1 MDKIELIK
9 RNCAEIIN
17 ESKISNFMKKG
28 LAYCGYECSGE
39 IHLGHLVTI
48 FKLLDLQSVG
58 MKIKIL
64 LADWHT
70 WLNRKGDWKFV
81 NHQLKQWEK
90 GFKSVGLKAEIIKGS
105 SFQTKPDYI
114 EDVLKLALK

>member
-17 ESKISNFMKKG
+17 EDKIEKFMKKG
-28 LAYCGYECSGE
+28 VVYCGYEVSGE

-48 FKLLDLQSVG
+48 IKLLDLQKAGIKV
-58 MKIKIL
+58 KIL

-70 WLNRKGDWKFV
+70 WLNKKGDWDFV
-81 NHQLKQWEK
+81 NKPRHMQIVVEK
-90 GFKSVGLKAEIIKGS
+90 
-105 SFQTKPDYI
+105 I
-114 EDVLKLALK
+114 EEKLAGKENVVFPNGD